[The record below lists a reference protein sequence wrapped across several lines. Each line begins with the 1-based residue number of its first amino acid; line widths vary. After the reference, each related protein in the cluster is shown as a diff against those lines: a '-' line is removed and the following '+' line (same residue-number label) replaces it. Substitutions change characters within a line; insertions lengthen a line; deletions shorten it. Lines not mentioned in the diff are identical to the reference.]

1 MGDSSQKQSNIL
13 LQLLGN
19 DTHNHNDGLNL
30 HAHGHHHQR
39 RIPSQA
45 SIWLTALQHMRL
57 SKALEGIHVSNNAGL
72 LILFLGMGVWLF
84 VVYAVRHHDPLAK
97 EIATGKNKILSVHR
111 QIDERVVSS
120 MKAAL
125 PVRMSP
131 DAGTIF
137 VPGSN
142 SSVSVSEEQ
151 GLQVN
156 SSPSQPFQDD
166 LDKQNAGSTGPGAA
180 AAARSGPFAD
190 ARFGSPLNLSG
201 NADILP
207 PDSNLAAPLYPSSY
221 QEGPILSAA
230 PQPQPVPALNTFPG
244 QSSGLVHFG
253 PSNDGSRLKVFVS
266 R

>member
-1 MGDSSQKQSNIL
+1 MGDSSQKPSNIV

-30 HAHGHHHQR
+30 HAHGQHHQR
-39 RIPSQA
+39 RIPSQF
-45 SIWLTALQHMRL
+45 SIWMTALQHMRL

-72 LILFLGMGVWLF
+72 LILFLGMGIWLF

-97 EIATGKNKILSVHR
+97 QITTGANKALSVRR

-120 MKAAL
+120 MRGAL
-125 PVRMSP
+125 PVHMSS

-142 SSVSVSEEQ
+142 SSVSISEEE
-151 GLQVN
+151 GLQMN
-156 SSPSQPFQDD
+156 PTPQLFQDD
-166 LDKQNAGSTGPGAA
+166 LDKQNASSTGPGAA
-180 AAARSGPFAD
+180 SAARSGPFAD
-190 ARFGSPLNLSG
+190 PRFGSPLNPTG

-207 PDSNLAAPLYPSSY
+207 PNSNLATPLYPSAY
-221 QEGPILSAA
+221 QEGPILGAA
-230 PQPQPVPALNTFPG
+230 PQPQPFPASNTFTG
-244 QSSGLVHFG
+244 QSPGLVHFG